1 MKIKKFNKK
10 LALNKETIAHLDNHQ
25 MKNAAGG
32 GVTVTC
38 TCTVWVTGEVDCV
51 NICDTLHCQTNPIDC
66 TTVVGC

>member
-10 LALNKETIAHLDNHQ
+10 LALNKETIAHLDHHQ

-32 GVTVTC
+32 AVTVTGP
-38 TCTVWVTGEVDCV
+38 CTVMITGNPCED
-51 NICDTLHCQTNPIDC
+51 ICATLHCQTNPIDC